1 MNSLELYEKKIIR
14 DEEFPVQLESHI
26 LNRTGS
32 YFELH
37 WHEHLELHYIREG
50 TGHFQLDQQQYP
62 ATPGTLIIANSN
74 ELHWGFCDTY
84 PYLDQRLVFSV
95 EDISKKLFQMN
106 LLFQNAIAYDP
117 QIDGFMTQIWQEFAD
132 KNIGYKQN
140 AKASTT
146 QLLVYLSRN
155 YATQILTPEDSLRRK
170 KTLERLNQVILYIES
185 HYTESITNQQLA
197 DLIFLSK
204 DRFEHLFREHIGIA
218 PLQYINELR
227 LKKAMILLKNQDLSI
242 TEIATAVG
250 FSDYN
255 HFGRLFRKYY
265 GCAPKD
271 AKNNYP

>member
-14 DEEFPVQLESHI
+14 DEEFPAQMESHI
-26 LNRTGS
+26 LNRTGA

-50 TGHFQLDQQQYP
+50 TGHFQLNQQQYD
-62 ATPGTLIIANSN
+62 ATPGTMIIANSN

-84 PYLDQRLVFSV
+84 PYLDQRIVFSV
-95 EDISKKLFQMN
+95 EDISKELFQMN
-106 LLFQNAIAYDP
+106 LLFQNVIAYDP
-117 QIDGFMTQIWQEFAD
+117 QIDHFMTRIWQEFTD
-132 KNIGYKQN
+132 KRIGYKQN
-140 AKASTT
+140 AKALIL
-146 QLLVYLSRN
+146 QLLVYLSRH
-155 YATQILTPEDSLRRK
+155 YATRILTPEDSLRRK

-185 HYTESITNQQLA
+185 HYTEPITNQQLA
-197 DLIFLSK
+197 DLVFLSK

-227 LKKAMILLKNQDLSI
+227 LKKAMNLLKNSDLSI
-242 TEIATAVG
+242 AEIAAAVG

-265 GCAPKD
+265 SCTPKD
-271 AKNNYP
+271 AKNNRP